1 MEGFGCIVLDNCE
14 INYEV
19 LNAFTAE
26 FTIKSPSTMTLYKG
40 TQISEVTAST
50 FKLEKGGF
58 IELNYGNKESK
69 FYIHEIEFINKNRY
83 RIYST
88 KPTKSKHFIMPILGH
103 DRKFWHYDSWLY
115 NCYLGL
121 DTNDIVLT
129 YRFGKNPKYLE
140 FEKAICKVQGYFMT
154 SDPNYDLVN
163 FHFRI
168 PDKFRK
174 SVLYFMEGKYSLM
187 SKELKNTIIKFHD
200 YKPFGKTWQIL
211 HKDSKLREQMEIDF
225 GVPIHAD
232 LELFDIPDINEE
244 KLTYAG
250 IL

>member
-14 INYEV
+14 VNYEV

-26 FTIKSPSTMTLYKG
+26 FNIKSPSTMTTYEG
-40 TQISEVTAST
+40 SNISEVSAGQ
-50 FKLEKGGF
+50 FKLAVGNF

-69 FYIHEIEFINKNRY
+69 FYIRSIEYINKSRFV
-83 RIYST
+83 IYST

-103 DRKFWHYDSWLY
+103 NRDFWHYNTWLY
-115 NCYLGL
+115 NCYLGV

-129 YRFGKNPKYLE
+129 YRFGRNPKYLE
-140 FEKAICKVQGYFMT
+140 FEKTVRNVPGYFMT
-154 SDPNYDLVN
+154 SDPDYDLVN

-187 SKELKNTIIKFHD
+187 SKELKNTIIKFHN
-200 YKPFGKTWQIL
+200 YKEFGKTWQIL
-211 HKDSKLREQMEIDF
+211 YKDSKLREQMETDF

-232 LELFDIPDINEE
+232 LELYDIPDINEE
-244 KLTYAG
+244 KLT
-250 IL
+250 LC